1 MTKAI
6 YAFSGDPITFGHID
20 IVGRAAGIFDELIVA
35 IGENPQKKY
44 TFSLAE
50 RVNLAR
56 KSLKNLK
63 NVTVVSFKGLLV
75 DYAYEQKIPV
85 VVKGLRD
92 EKDFNYEII
101 LHQAGRSQKLGIDT
115 LFLPATP
122 EIAHISSSVVKE
134 LQKEHG
140 FVDKY
145 VPFAVKQKLEEKISG
160 QYIVGITG
168 EIGSGKTFIAE
179 KFVEY
184 AKKRKIEAHNV
195 ELDIIGHKIL
205 EELTE
210 PIYQEARERIV
221 KKFGIQVRSK
231 NGMINRKK
239 LGEVVFKNDKKL
251 RELNAIMH
259 DLILVRLKREIYNKK
274 GLIILNAAL
283 FAETDMNY
291 LFNNNVILLTVDK
304 QTQKERLKKRNYSDD
319 QIERRLG
326 SQFDADEK
334 KSILE
339 KKIVKMGYGRIWE
352 YNNSGKS
359 KGYDKLFQEILEY
372 FSIKTK

>member
-1 MTKAI
+1 
-6 YAFSGDPITFGHID
+6 
-20 IVGRAAGIFDELIVA
+20 
-35 IGENPQKKY
+35 
-44 TFSLAE
+44 
-50 RVNLAR
+50 
-56 KSLKNLK
+56 
-63 NVTVVSFKGLLV
+63 
-75 DYAYEQKIPV
+75 
-85 VVKGLRD
+85 
-92 EKDFNYEII
+92 
-101 LHQAGRSQKLGIDT
+101 
-115 LFLPATP
+115 
-122 EIAHISSSVVKE
+122 
-134 LQKEHG
+134 
-140 FVDKY
+140 
-145 VPFAVKQKLEEKISG
+145 
-160 QYIVGITG
+160 
-168 EIGSGKTFIAE
+168 
-179 KFVEY
+179 
-184 AKKRKIEAHNV
+184 
-195 ELDIIGHKIL
+195 
-205 EELTE
+205 
-210 PIYQEARERIV
+210 
-221 KKFGIQVRSK
+221 
-231 NGMINRKK
+231 
-239 LGEVVFKNDKKL
+239 VVFKNDKKL